1 MKMKVLFKANDAKTQ
16 GLESTNE
23 VVEFL
28 KSLSFEVFSLDGSY
42 GCPAAGNLNNVDF
55 AVILGG
61 DGTIIEFARQY
72 KDYSLPIFGI
82 NLGRVGALAVSEL
95 SNYKSYLTKISKGEY
110 KISERITLEA
120 TLKGTKEIL
129 FNDISIASV
138 NNDLGNFFV
147 VVNDK
152 YENSFYADGLVVS
165 TPTGSSAYNYS
176 AGGPLLLETNTAYVL
191 TPICPQFIAFNSVV
205 LSKVDEISIKICKND
220 SVASC
225 DGCNKY
231 QLSKEDEIKIKV
243 GKTKLKLISFEERN
257 TLYGAIYKIAKSIY
271 KD

>member
-1 MKMKVLFKANDAKTQ
+1 MKVLFKANDAKVE
-16 GLESTNE
+16 GLEHALE
-23 VVEFL
+23 VIEYL
-28 KSLSFEVFSLDGSY
+28 ESLGFEVFSLDGAFDRPVATDLK
-42 GCPAAGNLNNVDF
+42 GVDF

-61 DGTIIEFARQY
+61 DGTIIKFARQY
-72 KDYSLPIFGI
+72 KEHSLPIFGI

-95 SNYKSYLTKISKGEY
+95 SNYKSYLKRIARGDY
-110 KISERITLEA
+110 KVSERITLEA
-120 TLKGTKEIL
+120 NLKNEKEIL

-138 NNDLGNFFV
+138 DNELGNFFV

-152 YENSFYADGLVVS
+152 YENSFYADGLLVS

-176 AGGPLLLETNTAYVL
+176 AGGPLLLENNTAYVL

-205 LSKVDEISIKICKND
+205 LSQFDEISIRICKND

-231 QLSKEDEIKIKV
+231 QLSKDDEIKIKV
-243 GKTKLKLISFEERN
+243 GQTKLKLISFEERS